1 MIKAWVGLGRGCEI
15 PLPDSVGRGQFEPVQ
30 IIPSRHDRAGAVAV
44 HPAGV
49 RDERDATGELAQVVE
64 MRGLEVMRPRFH
76 FRAVATTQVALRD
89 HRELREKI
97 YGYRE
102 KVMSSK
108 VTGR

>member
-1 MIKAWVGLGRGCEI
+1 MVGLC
-15 PLPDSVGRGQFEPVQ
+15 
-30 IIPSRHDRAGAVAV
+30 DRVPPGP
-44 HPAGV
+44 PAPP
-49 RDERDATGELAQVVE
+49 RRELHRAKP
-64 MRGLEVMRPRFH
+64 MRGLEVLRPRFH